1 MNKLKFA
8 FIVSSLFSLFFLE
21 CSPKRNVPQRNITIA
36 RETKTNLLS
45 PIFTVYSPSPD
56 SSIIYFKIATQNIL
70 YTRKDKLSS
79 YNSNLKIHYKLYPY
93 GNSKLIVDSSTFY
106 IKDEVKIKTR
116 KNLTGTITIP
126 TADAKDYLLKIT
138 TEDINRGAS
147 IEKKIY
153 LRKSYKHNRQ
163 YFLVQIDSNQTP
175 VYESFVNDSS
185 LLLLTSEINKNK
197 TVFIRYYNR
206 NFSIAA
212 PPFASVNTKPF
223 NYTPDTTVVKKLNNK
238 GTTNFTPPESG
249 FIHIQ
254 TDTSSKVGSTIFKY
268 TNNFPT
274 IKTINGLITPLRY
287 ICSTAEYNALLE
299 SVTPKKS
306 VDEFWLSKAS
316 SNERAREL
324 IKQYYNRVEQAN
336 KHFSSHIEGWKTD
349 RGMISIIYG
358 SPTLVRKTGKSETW
372 IYGEENNLIALNFI
386 FNQKDNPFSNNDY
399 QLQRSSTYKSAWYRA
414 VDTWRSGRVYYGY

>member
-1 MNKLKFA
+1 MHKTLLIFSCF
-8 FIVSSLFSLFFLE
+8 FILFFFE
-21 CSPKRNVPQRNITIA
+21 CAPKRNIPQRNVTVA
-36 RETKTNLLS
+36 KETKTNLLN
-45 PIFTVYSPSPD
+45 PIFTVYNPSPD
-56 SSIIYFKIATQNIL
+56 SSIIYFKISTQNIL

-93 GNSKLIVDSSTFY
+93 GNSKLIVDSATLY
-106 IKDEVKIKTR
+106 LKDEVRTR
-116 KNLTGTITIP
+116 THKNLAGTITIP
-126 TADAKDYLLKIT
+126 TYDAKDYLLKIT
-138 TEDINRGAS
+138 TEDLNRGAS

-163 YFLVQIDSNQTP
+163 YFLTQIDSSLTP

-185 LLLLTSEINKNK
+185 LLLLTSEINKNNA
-197 TVFIRYYNR
+197 VFFRYYNR
-206 NFSIAA
+206 TFSIAA

-223 NYTPDTTVVKKLNNK
+223 NYTPDTTIIKKLNNEGK
-238 GTTNFTPPESG
+238 TNFSPPENG

-254 TDTSSKVGSTIFKY
+254 TDTSTKVGSTIFKY
-268 TNNFPT
+268 DVNFPS
-274 IKTINGLITPLRY
+274 IKTIDGLITPLRY
-287 ICSTAEYNALLE
+287 ICSTAEYNQLLE
-299 SVTPKKS
+299 SETPKKS

-316 SNERAREL
+316 SDERAREL

-358 SPTLVRKTGKSETW
+358 PPTLVRKTGRSETW

-399 QLQRSSTYKSAWYRA
+399 KLQRSSTYKTAWYRA

>member
-1 MNKLKFA
+1 MNRIKFIL
-8 FIVSSLFSLFFLE
+8 IVSSLFTFLFTG
-21 CSPKRNVPQRNITIA
+21 CSSKTSIPQRNVSIA
-36 RETKTNLLS
+36 KETKTNLLN
-45 PIFTVYSPSPD
+45 PIFTIYNPSTD
-56 SSIIYFKIATQNIL
+56 SSKIYFKISTQNIL

-79 YNSNLKIHYKLYPY
+79 YNAQLKIHYQLYPY
-93 GNSKLIVDSSTFY
+93 GNSKLIVDSLSIFL
-106 IKDEVKIKTR
+106 KDEVRTKTN

-126 TADAKDYLLKIT
+126 TPDAKDYLLKIT
-138 TEDINRGAS
+138 TEDLNRGAS

-163 YFLVQIDSNQTP
+163 YFLIQIDSSAAP

-185 LLLLTSEINKNK
+185 RLLLTSEINKDSL
-197 TVFIRYYNR
+197 VFFRYYNR
-206 NFSIAA
+206 AFSIAA
-212 PPFASVNTKPF
+212 PPFASINTKSF
-223 NYTPDTTVVKKLNNK
+223 NYIPDTTIIKKLNSLGN
-238 GTTNFTPPESG
+238 TNFESPQNG

-254 TDTSSKVGSTIFKY
+254 TDTSTKVGSTLFKY
-268 TNNFPT
+268 DNNFPK
-274 IKTINGLITPLRY
+274 IKTIEGLITPLRY
-287 ICSTAEYNALLE
+287 ICSTAEYNVLLE
-299 SVTPKKS
+299 SSTPKKS

-316 SNERAREL
+316 SDDRAREL

-358 SPTLVRKTGKSETW
+358 PPTLVRKTGRSETW

-386 FNQKDNPFSNNDY
+386 FNQKDNPFSDNDY
-399 QLQRSSTYKSAWYRA
+399 KLQRSSTYKTAWYRA

>member
-1 MNKLKFA
+1 MNKIKFI
-8 FIVSSLFSLFFLE
+8 FIVSSIITFLFTE
-21 CSPKRNVPQRNITIA
+21 CSPKRSVPQRNISVA
-36 RETKTNLLS
+36 KETKTNLLN
-45 PIFTVYSPSPD
+45 PIFSIYNPSPD
-56 SSIIYFKIATQNIL
+56 SSTIYFKIATKNLL

-79 YNSNLKIHYKLYPY
+79 YNSKLKIHYKLYPY
-93 GNSKLIVDSSTFY
+93 GNSKLIVDSLTIY
-106 IKDEVKIKTR
+106 INDEVRTKASN
-116 KNLTGTITIP
+116 NLTGVITIP
-126 TADAKDYLLKIT
+126 TPESKDYLLKII
-138 TEDINRGAS
+138 TEDLNRGAS

-163 YFLVQIDSNQTP
+163 YFLVQIDSNTTP

-197 TVFIRYYNR
+197 TVFIRKYNR
-206 NFSIAA
+206 NFKIAA

-223 NYTPDTTVVKKLNNK
+223 NYTPDTTIIKTLDANGK
-238 GTTNFTPPESG
+238 TNFSPPNNG

-254 TDTSSKVGSTIFKY
+254 TDTSSKAGSTIFKY
-268 TNNFPT
+268 DKNFP
-274 IKTINGLITPLRY
+274 KINSIEGLITPLRY

-299 SVTPKKS
+299 SKTPKKS

-316 SNERAREL
+316 SDDRAREL

-336 KHFSSHIEGWKTD
+336 KYFSSHVEGWKTD

-386 FNQKDNPFSNNDY
+386 FNQKDNPFSDNDY
-399 QLQRSSTYKSAWYRA
+399 KLQRSSTYKSAWYRA